1 MKKVLFILLFSFAS
15 LFAFEELS
23 SKNFE
28 AKTSKGEVIVDFHA
42 IWWGSCKVLGKN
54 LQKYT
59 DTTKAKNVKIYKLDV
74 MNYPDIAKKYDILGV
89 PVLLYFKD
97 GKIVDRK
104 MGVQDP
110 SKLKDLEIKNF

>member
-42 IWWGSCKVLGKN
+42 IW
-54 LQKYT
+54 
-59 DTTKAKNVKIYKLDV
+59 
-74 MNYPDIAKKYDILGV
+74 
-89 PVLLYFKD
+89 
-97 GKIVDRK
+97 
-104 MGVQDP
+104 
-110 SKLKDLEIKNF
+110 

>member
-1 MKKVLFILLFSFAS
+1 M
-15 LFAFEELS
+15 
-23 SKNFE
+23 
-28 AKTSKGEVIVDFHA
+28 
-42 IWWGSCKVLGKN
+42 
-54 LQKYT
+54 
-59 DTTKAKNVKIYKLDV
+59 KIYKLDV